1 MHWEK
6 ASSCE
11 FGDPPA
17 LVEPP
22 EPVEDG
28 LPPHAAADRTRAAD
42 AMTAAALRAADN
54 HARHGRRMT
63 RVLWFIT
70 PTGSM
75 GIGFTLMPAVLRPDG

>member
-42 AMTAAALRAADN
+42 AMTAAALRAADS
-54 HARHGRRMT
+54 HARHGRGMT
-63 RVLWFIT
+63 RVLCFTT
-70 PTGSM
+70 PTAGM

>member
-11 FGDPPA
+11 VGDPPA
-17 LVEPP
+17 FVEPP

-42 AMTAAALRAADN
+42 AMTAAALRAADS
-54 HARHGRRMT
+54 HARHGRRLT
-63 RVLWFIT
+63 RVLWLIT
-70 PTGSM
+70 PAGSM

>member
-11 FGDPPA
+11 FGDPSA

-28 LPPHAAADRTRAAD
+28 LPPQAAADRTRAAD
-42 AMTAAALRAADN
+42 ATTAAALRAADS
-54 HARHGRRMT
+54 HARHDRRLT

-70 PTGSM
+70 PTAGM

>member
-22 EPVEDG
+22 EAVEDG
-28 LPPHAAADRTRAAD
+28 LPPHAAADSTRTADAMAAAAPRAAD
-42 AMTAAALRAADN
+42 S
-54 HARHGRRMT
+54 HARHDRRMT

-70 PTGSM
+70 PTAGTGM
-75 GIGFTLMPAVLRPDG
+75 GFTLMPAVLRPDG